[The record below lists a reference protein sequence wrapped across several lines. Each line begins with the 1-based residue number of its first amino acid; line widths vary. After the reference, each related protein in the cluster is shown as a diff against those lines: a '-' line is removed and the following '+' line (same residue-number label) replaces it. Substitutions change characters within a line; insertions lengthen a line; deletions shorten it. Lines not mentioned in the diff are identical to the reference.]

1 MKILFIC
8 MLNAVRSPMAEG
20 LARAKFPQHQ
30 YESAGFI
37 ESPTDFLAVDV
48 MKEIDIDISDH
59 VPICLETL
67 ELKDYDLVLCLAE
80 EIRDKLEDFELPNV
94 EFWDIKSPAAI
105 GGNRFQML
113 LGYREIRDEIAGLVE
128 GRLSD

>member
-20 LARAKFPQHQ
+20 LARAKFPEHE

-37 ESPTDFLAVDV
+37 ESPTDFLAVEV
-48 MKEIDIDISDH
+48 MKEIDIDISEH
-59 VPICLETL
+59 VPTSLETL
-67 ELKDYDLVLCLAE
+67 SLKDYDLVLCLAE
-80 EIRDKLEDFELPNV
+80 EIRDKLEDFALPNV

-105 GGNRFQML
+105 GGSRFQQL
-113 LGYREIRDEIAGLVE
+113 LGYREIRDEIAGLVDK
-128 GRLSD
+128 RFS